1 MKIDEQSAKSVIEKV
16 FEGMDAINV
25 SARYVREHCD
35 GETFSDYQLKVAV
48 LISNIEDELLKPIY
62 RQYPHLRPY

>member
-16 FEGMDAINV
+16 FEGMDAFNV
-25 SARYVREHCD
+25 SAKHVREHCD
-35 GETFSDYQLKVAV
+35 GETFSNYQLKAATLVA
-48 LISNIEDELLKPIY
+48 NIEDELLKPIY